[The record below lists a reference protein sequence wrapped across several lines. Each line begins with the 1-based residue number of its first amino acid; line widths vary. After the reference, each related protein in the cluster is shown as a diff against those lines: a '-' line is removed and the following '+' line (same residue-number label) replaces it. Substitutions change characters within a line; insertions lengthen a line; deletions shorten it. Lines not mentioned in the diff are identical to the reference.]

1 VIINLLG
8 EGKEYVSGCLL
19 LSAKIANT
27 CLNVTVCVLVI
38 AGGGISNGEE
48 KRFESLLLC
57 FW

>member
-1 VIINLLG
+1 
-8 EGKEYVSGCLL
+8 VSGCLL